1 MNITP
6 ITSIEEAKQYHQSW
20 TKAINKDYH
29 PDVKARFGEDLT
41 DIFGPPAIRKSVRL
55 LTKEE
60 REKKLKAIKNYVNED
75 YFVSRGR
82 LMVEPKIISLPALQI
97 KAFEAYQQI
106 CHTEEDGGQ
115 PVLYGLELDDY
126 ALSEAFVSGV
136 PMDIGLLYI
145 NTDIQRPLDLVRQAE
160 YMFGN
165 YDSGS
170 FTGAIGRIDEENDR
184 IIVDDGQQG
193 TALTANHRVST
204 IGVNFSVRQSQA
216 EDARLLL
223 VTNIYK
229 LGMKPFEIY
238 RNQVVVATDDA
249 MKGKNGVDDIKP
261 SDKAAYWLHQIVS
274 DKSSAITFKFEDA
287 QVSKGECRTVK
298 QILKLFDRYADS
310 DYQKRWAFQ
319 TAIKTQNI
327 AWPNKPVTSE
337 GIWALSELYTQM
349 KDQIPNAKK
358 VLTDTVIHEIAGIL
372 HKHFPNS
379 NKMWNAAKDIRNKL
393 HPKGTDETDRY
404 HTETA
409 RGPIMAAMIVDLC
422 HNYTAMKRELDGKP
436 TVKDLPLPNIT
447 HDGRPVVMS
456 LGAKKPDGKVFVRD
470 TEEVAFELKTESE
483 VEEFL
488 NA

>member
-1 MNITP
+1 MSITP
-6 ITSIEEAKQYHQSW
+6 ITSIEEAKQYHKSW
-20 TKAINKDYH
+20 TGAIKKDYH

-60 REKKLKAIKNYVNED
+60 RESKLKAIKNFVDEE

-106 CHTEEDGGQ
+106 NDPATDQ

-204 IGVNFSVRQSQA
+204 IGVNFSIRQSRA

-249 MKGKNGVDDIKP
+249 MRNGVESIKP

-287 QVSKGECRTVK
+287 QVGSGECRTVK

-379 NKMWNAAKDIRNKL
+379 NRMWNDAKTIRNKL

-447 HDGRPVVMS
+447 YEGRPVIMS
-456 LGAKKPDGKVFVRD
+456 LGATKPDGKLFVRD
-470 TEEVAFELKTESE
+470 IEDSKVEFEFESISE
-483 VEEFL
+483 VDEFL
-488 NA
+488 DA

>member
-1 MNITP
+1 MNEVKT

-20 TKAINKDYH
+20 TKAIKKDYH
-29 PDVKARFGEDLT
+29 PDVKSRFGEDLT
-41 DIFGPPAIRKSVRL
+41 DIFGPPATRKSVRL
-55 LTKEE
+55 LSKEE
-60 REKKLKAIKNYVNED
+60 RESKLKAIKNYVNDE
-75 YFVSRGR
+75 YYVSRGR

-106 CHTEEDGGQ
+106 IDPMTEQ
-115 PVLYGLELDDY
+115 PVLYGLDLDDY
-126 ALSEAFVSGV
+126 ALAEAFVSGV

-170 FTGAIGRIDEENDR
+170 FTGAIGRIDGENDR

-249 MKGKNGVDDIKP
+249 MRNGVESIKP

-372 HKHFPNS
+372 HKHFSNS
-379 NKMWNAAKDIRNKL
+379 NKMWNAAKDVRDKL

-436 TVKDLPLPNIT
+436 TVKDLPLPSIT

-456 LGAKKPDGKVFVRD
+456 LGATKPDGKAFVRD
-470 TEEVAFELKTESE
+470 TEEVGVELPTTSNVE

>member
-1 MNITP
+1 MSINVIST
-6 ITSIEEAKQYHQSW
+6 IKEALEYHKDWTS
-20 TKAINKDYH
+20 AIKKDYH

-41 DIFGPPAIRKSVRL
+41 DIFGPPSIRKSVRR
-55 LTKEE
+55 LTKQE
-60 REKKLKAIKNYVNED
+60 RDKKIRAIKEFTNDD
-75 YFVSRGR
+75 YFVSKGR

-106 CHTEEDGGQ
+106 CHKEEDGGQ

-126 ALSEAFVSGV
+126 GLAEAFVSGV
-136 PMDIGLLYI
+136 PMDIGLLFI

-170 FTGAIGRIDEENDR
+170 FTGAIGRLDEENER

-193 TALTANHRVST
+193 TALTANHKVST
-204 IGVNFSVRQSQA
+204 IGVNFSVRQSPG

-238 RNQVVVATDDA
+238 RNQVIVATDDA
-249 MKGKNGVDDIKP
+249 MRNGVDSIKP
-261 SDKAAYWLHQIVS
+261 SDEAAYWLNEIVT
-274 DKSSAITFKFEDA
+274 DKSSSITFKFEDA
-287 QVSKGECRTVK
+287 QVSKGECNTVK

-310 DYQKRWAFQ
+310 KYEKRWAFQ

-327 AWPNKPVTSE
+327 AWAHRPITSE
-337 GIWALSELYTQM
+337 GIWALSELYMQM
-349 KDQIPNAKK
+349 EEKIPNAKK
-358 VLTDTVIHEIAGIL
+358 VLTDTVIHEIALIL
-372 HKHFPNS
+372 RKHFPNS
-379 NKMWNAAKDIRNKL
+379 NKMWNTAKDIRNKL

-404 HTETA
+404 HTENA
-409 RGPIMAAMIVDLC
+409 RGAIMAAMIVDLC

-436 TVKDLPLPNIT
+436 TVNDLPLPNIT

-456 LGAKKPDGKVFVRD
+456 LGATKPDGKAFVRD
-470 TEEVAFELKTESE
+470 AEEVEFTSESTSE